1 MKNITIQK
9 FADKTAKIGIVG
21 LGYVGLP
28 LMLRYVDIGY
38 QVLGFDIDKTKVDK
52 LNKGETY
59 IEHIP
64 AEKIAAASN
73 SLFEATTDFSRIGEV
88 EAVILCVPTPLNKYR
103 EPDMSFVID
112 TTDAV
117 KPYLRAG
124 QVLSLESTTYPGT
137 TEEELLPRVE
147 EGGLKV
153 GKDVFLVYSPERED
167 PGNPN
172 FETRTIPKVIGG
184 HTPACL
190 EVGIA
195 LYQPAIDK
203 VVPVSSTKAAELTKL
218 LENIHRAVN
227 IGLVNEMKIVAD
239 KMDVDIHE
247 VIAAAATKP
256 FGFVAY
262 YPGPGL
268 GGHCIPIDPFYLT
281 WKAREYGVNTRFIEL
296 AGEVNSHMPDYVISK
311 VGLALNEHN
320 RSIKDSKILVL
331 GIAYKKNVDDTREA
345 GVRSLD
351 REIAKI
357 CRKAVIKNE
366 LSGSLKTKKAKVI
379 TVSADNLNDYL
390 GVRRFDYGVTA
401 GENRVGQVT
410 GLAWTEVGGEL
421 LTIEAVALK
430 GKGNIVRTGKLGD
443 VMLESITAAWSVV
456 RSRAESLG
464 IAPDFYEKNDMHVHV
479 PEGATPKDG
488 PSAGIAMTL
497 SMVSALTGIPVRADV
512 AMTGEITLRGE
523 VLPIGGLKE
532 KLLAALRGGIKHVL
546 IPKDNVKDLEEIPQ
560 NVKDGLEIHAV
571 KWIDEV
577 FEWGLERQPTP
588 YIAQTQPETVPAKP
602 KAKSG
607 RKAQQH

>member
-1 MKNITIQK
+1 MQASEIKQSAIGK
-9 FADKTAKIGIVG
+9 FRDKTAKIGIVG

-28 LMLRYVDIGY
+28 LMLRYAETGFK
-38 QVLGFDIDKTKVDK
+38 VLGFDIDAEKVDK
-52 LNKGETY
+52 LNNGETY

-153 GKDVFLVYSPERED
+153 GENVFLVYSPERED
-167 PGNPN
+167 PGNPD

-190 EVGIA
+190 EVGLA

-239 KMDVDIHE
+239 KMDIDIHE
-247 VIAAAATKP
+247 VIDAAATKP

-296 AGEVNSHMPDYVISK
+296 AGEVNSSMPEYVVNK
-311 VGLALNEHN
+311 TALALNDHQ
-320 RSIKDSKILVL
+320 RSIKGSKVLVL
-331 GIAYKKNVDDTREA
+331 GIAYKKNVDDMRESPSVEVMELLRDLGA
-345 GVRSLD
+345 EISYSDPHVPVFPKM
-351 REIAKI
+351 REHKFDLKSVPLTAESIASYDCVVLTTDHDK
-357 CRKAVIKNE
+357 
-366 LSGSLKTKKAKVI
+366 
-379 TVSADNLNDYL
+379 
-390 GVRRFDYGVTA
+390 FDYD
-401 GENRVGQVT
+401 
-410 GLAWTEVGGEL
+410 L
-421 LTIEAVALK
+421 LKQHAKLIVDTR
-430 GKGNIVRTGKLGD
+430 GKYSGKHDNIV
-443 VMLESITAAWSVV
+443 
-456 RSRAESLG
+456 
-464 IAPDFYEKNDMHVHV
+464 
-479 PEGATPKDG
+479 
-488 PSAGIAMTL
+488 
-497 SMVSALTGIPVRADV
+497 
-512 AMTGEITLRGE
+512 
-523 VLPIGGLKE
+523 
-532 KLLAALRGGIKHVL
+532 
-546 IPKDNVKDLEEIPQ
+546 
-560 NVKDGLEIHAV
+560 
-571 KWIDEV
+571 
-577 FEWGLERQPTP
+577 
-588 YIAQTQPETVPAKP
+588 
-602 KAKSG
+602 KA
-607 RKAQQH
+607 

>member
-1 MKNITIQK
+1 MQASEIKQSAIGK
-9 FADKTAKIGIVG
+9 FRDKTATIGIVG

-28 LMLRYVDIGY
+28 LMLRYAETGFK
-38 QVLGFDIDKTKVDK
+38 VLGFDIDAEKVNK
-52 LNKGETY
+52 LNNGETY

-64 AEKIAAASN
+64 ADKIAAARTAG
-73 SLFEATTDFSRIGEV
+73 FEATTDFSRIGEV

-153 GKDVFLVYSPERED
+153 GENVFLVYSPERED
-167 PGNPN
+167 PGNPD

-190 EVGIA
+190 EVGLA

-239 KMDVDIHE
+239 KMDIDIHE
-247 VIAAAATKP
+247 VIDAAATKP

-296 AGEVNSHMPDYVISK
+296 AGEVNSSMPEYVVNK
-311 VGLALNEHN
+311 TALALNDHQ
-320 RSIKDSKILVL
+320 RSIKGSKVLVL
-331 GIAYKKNVDDTREA
+331 GIAYKKNVDDMRESPSVEVMELLRDLGA
-345 GVRSLD
+345 EISYSDPHVPVFPKM
-351 REIAKI
+351 REHKFDLKSVPLTAESIASYDCVVLTTDHDK
-357 CRKAVIKNE
+357 
-366 LSGSLKTKKAKVI
+366 
-379 TVSADNLNDYL
+379 
-390 GVRRFDYGVTA
+390 FDYD
-401 GENRVGQVT
+401 
-410 GLAWTEVGGEL
+410 L
-421 LTIEAVALK
+421 LKQHAKLIVDTR
-430 GKGNIVRTGKLGD
+430 GKYSGKHDNIV
-443 VMLESITAAWSVV
+443 
-456 RSRAESLG
+456 
-464 IAPDFYEKNDMHVHV
+464 
-479 PEGATPKDG
+479 
-488 PSAGIAMTL
+488 
-497 SMVSALTGIPVRADV
+497 
-512 AMTGEITLRGE
+512 
-523 VLPIGGLKE
+523 
-532 KLLAALRGGIKHVL
+532 
-546 IPKDNVKDLEEIPQ
+546 
-560 NVKDGLEIHAV
+560 
-571 KWIDEV
+571 
-577 FEWGLERQPTP
+577 
-588 YIAQTQPETVPAKP
+588 
-602 KAKSG
+602 KA
-607 RKAQQH
+607 

>member
-1 MKNITIQK
+1 MQASEIKQSAIGK
-9 FADKTAKIGIVG
+9 FRDKTATIGIVG

-28 LMLRYVDIGY
+28 LMLRYAETGFK
-38 QVLGFDIDKTKVDK
+38 VLGFDIDAEKVNK
-52 LNKGETY
+52 LNNGETY

-153 GKDVFLVYSPERED
+153 GENVFLVYSPERED
-167 PGNPN
+167 PGNPD

-190 EVGIA
+190 EVGLA

-239 KMDVDIHE
+239 KMDIDIHE
-247 VIAAAATKP
+247 VIDAAATKP

-296 AGEVNSHMPDYVISK
+296 AGEVNSSMPEYVVNK
-311 VGLALNEHN
+311 TALALNDHQH
-320 RSIKDSKILVL
+320 SIKGSKVLVL
-331 GIAYKKNVDDTREA
+331 GIAYKKNVDDMRESPSVEVMELLRDLGA
-345 GVRSLD
+345 EISYSDPHVPVFPKM
-351 REIAKI
+351 REHKFDLKSVPLTAESIASYDCVVLTTDHDK
-357 CRKAVIKNE
+357 
-366 LSGSLKTKKAKVI
+366 
-379 TVSADNLNDYL
+379 
-390 GVRRFDYGVTA
+390 FDYD
-401 GENRVGQVT
+401 
-410 GLAWTEVGGEL
+410 L
-421 LTIEAVALK
+421 LKQHAKLIVDTR
-430 GKGNIVRTGKLGD
+430 GKYSGKHDNIV
-443 VMLESITAAWSVV
+443 
-456 RSRAESLG
+456 
-464 IAPDFYEKNDMHVHV
+464 
-479 PEGATPKDG
+479 
-488 PSAGIAMTL
+488 
-497 SMVSALTGIPVRADV
+497 
-512 AMTGEITLRGE
+512 
-523 VLPIGGLKE
+523 
-532 KLLAALRGGIKHVL
+532 
-546 IPKDNVKDLEEIPQ
+546 
-560 NVKDGLEIHAV
+560 
-571 KWIDEV
+571 
-577 FEWGLERQPTP
+577 
-588 YIAQTQPETVPAKP
+588 
-602 KAKSG
+602 KA
-607 RKAQQH
+607 